1 MNQIKKVLDFEL
13 NTYLKNKGY
22 YLTTILIAVLL
33 IVGLCVPTILN
44 LVKDN
49 DSSDE
54 KKSEEV
60 KPEDLDSLVIYD
72 EAGMIKD
79 LTFVKTQYPGF
90 NWKLVE
96 SEKDVKTQVTDNKA
110 VGGFVVKKPTEF
122 TYVVNNSDMYDTKQ
136 DMFTEIMRHYYRT
149 NYMEQQKIDVTAME
163 KVINTEIMV
172 NEEILGK
179 DSVNNYPYTY
189 MLVFIIYLTII
200 LYGQMIAT
208 SITAEKSN
216 RAIEVLITSAKPTSL
231 IFGKVFAGVI
241 ASFLQVGI
249 SLTVGVVAYKFN
261 RDAWG
266 GLLDP
271 VLNIPVQV
279 LLIFFIFL
287 IFGFLFYSFLYAS
300 LGALVSKT
308 EDISKSIAPINMLFM
323 VGFFSSIIGLNM
335 PDSVLV
341 KVCSY
346 IPFTS
351 VYCMVI
357 RVAMGTVGMIET
369 IVALLILMASA
380 VGTGVLG
387 AKIYRMGTLHYGNP
401 LKLRTVIK
409 RMAKEKE

>member
-1 MNQIKKVLDFEL
+1 MNQIKKILEFEL
-13 NTYLKNKGY
+13 NGYIRNKGY
-22 YLTTILIAVLL
+22 YLTTILITVLL
-33 IVGLCVPTILN
+33 VVGLCVPTIIN
-44 LVKDN
+44 LVQAN
-49 DSSDE
+49 DSSDDE
-54 KKSEEV
+54 KLEEV
-60 KPEDLDSLVIYD
+60 KPEDLDCLVIYD
-72 EAGMIKD
+72 ETGMIKD
-79 LTFVKTQYPGF
+79 LTFVQTKHPGF
-90 NWKLVE
+90 NWKMVE

-110 VGGFVVKKPTEF
+110 VGGFVVKNPTEF

-136 DMFTEIMRHYYRT
+136 VMFSEIMRHYYRT

-189 MLVFIIYLTII
+189 MLVMIIYLTII

-231 IFGKVFAGVI
+231 IFGKVIAGVI

-249 SLTVGVVAYKFN
+249 SLTAGIVAYKFN

-266 GLLDP
+266 GFLDP
-271 VLNIPVQV
+271 ILNIPVEV
-279 LLIFFIFL
+279 IVVFFIFL
-287 IFGFLFYSFLYAS
+287 VIGFLFYSFLYAS

-308 EDISKSIAPINMLFM
+308 EDISKSIGPINLLFM
-323 VGFFSSIIGLNM
+323 VGFFISIIGLNM

-357 RVAMGTVGMIET
+357 RMAMGTVGMIET
-369 IVALLILMASA
+369 IIALLILMASA
-380 VGTGVLG
+380 VGAGVLG

-401 LKLRTVIK
+401 LKLRAVIK
-409 RMAKEKE
+409 RIAKEKE